1 MCNALGCSTELVVVH
16 EARKKLNLYR
26 RKFASDISSY
36 HECFLFFFRDNS
48 YKINGAQD
56 LGCLSEPLS
65 VT

>member
-36 HECFLFFFRDNS
+36 HECFLFFLEIIPIKLMVH
-48 YKINGAQD
+48 KIWGVYLN
-56 LGCLSEPLS
+56 LSL
-65 VT
+65 